1 MKELHNDD
9 SNDGLLTDDARVV
22 GCEVDGLVCELRGE
36 VCQVPLALKP
46 RPVRGRDL
54 LLLQQRPVNS
64 LRIET
69 LGQ

>member
-9 SNDGLLTDDARVV
+9 SQDGFLTDDARVV
-22 GCEVDGLVCELRGE
+22 GGEVDGLVCELWGE
-36 VCQVPLALKP
+36 VCQVPLVLQP

-54 LLLQQRPVNS
+54 LLLQQRPVNG

-69 LGQ
+69 FGQ